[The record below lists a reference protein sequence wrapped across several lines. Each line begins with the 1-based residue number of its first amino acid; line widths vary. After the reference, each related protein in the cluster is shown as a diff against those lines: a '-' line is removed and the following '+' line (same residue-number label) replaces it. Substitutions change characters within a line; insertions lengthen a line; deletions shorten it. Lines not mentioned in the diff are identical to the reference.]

1 MKIDAQLVKKLRD
14 RCGAGILDCKKA
26 LEANNGDIDKS
37 IDWLRE
43 KGIAKAATKADRIA
57 AEGLCNVVSEGNFAV
72 IYELNSETDFVAK
85 NEKFLALIE
94 KIGKI
99 LLANKVKST
108 EEALKIVSDNKALSE
123 ILLEATSVIGEK
135 ITLRRVTLV
144 EKKQDQVF
152 GVYKHQGGRIVVLSV
167 LSKDEA
173 LAKDICLHVAAIN
186 PLYLSSKDITPEV
199 IAKEKDILFKEAQNE
214 NKTAAKPKPEQIL
227 IKVVE
232 GRLNKYLQEICL
244 LNQQFVKNPDLTVE
258 NYLKQHNAEVVS
270 FTRLEVGEGIE
281 KAEVD
286 FAAEVMQQVKK
297 G

>member
-1 MKIDAQLVKKLRD
+1 
-14 RCGAGILDCKKA
+14 
-26 LEANNGDIDKS
+26 
-37 IDWLRE
+37 
-43 KGIAKAATKADRIA
+43 
-57 AEGLCNVVSEGNFAV
+57 
-72 IYELNSETDFVAK
+72 
-85 NEKFLALIE
+85 
-94 KIGKI
+94 
-99 LLANKVKST
+99 
-108 EEALKIVSDNKALSE
+108 
-123 ILLEATSVIGEK
+123 
-135 ITLRRVTLV
+135 
-144 EKKQDQVF
+144 
-152 GVYKHQGGRIVVLSV
+152 
-167 LSKDEA
+167 
-173 LAKDICLHVAAIN
+173 
-186 PLYLSSKDITPEV
+186 
-199 IAKEKDILFKEAQNE
+199 LFKEAQNE